1 MQANEHIWACLEEFY
16 GQSCAFCVLCAW
28 LVKRVLTQL
37 EMLSSRGHNCV
48 IFGEYSHSR
57 GGSGRGQI
65 SSKVGFGEGL
75 RWDLRF
81 LSGSDGLVGWHMA
94 WGHAWQGTGLASDD
108 YWGKMWKLLSGT
120 EGG

>member
-1 MQANEHIWACLEEFY
+1 MCF
-16 GQSCAFCVLCAW
+16 LCA
-28 LVKRVLTQL
+28 LCMACETCAHTAGDFELQGSQL
-37 EMLSSRGHNCV
+37 WN
-48 IFGEYSHSR
+48 IGEYSHSR

-81 LSGSDGLVGWHMA
+81 LSGSDGPVGWQMA
-94 WGHAWQGTGLASDD
+94 WGHVWQGTGLASED
-108 YWGKMWKLLSGT
+108 YWGKMWKILSGT